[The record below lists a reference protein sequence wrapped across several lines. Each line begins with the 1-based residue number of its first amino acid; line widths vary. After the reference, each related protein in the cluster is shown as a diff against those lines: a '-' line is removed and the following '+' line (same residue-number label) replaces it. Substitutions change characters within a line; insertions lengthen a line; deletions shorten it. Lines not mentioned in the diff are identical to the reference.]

1 MIPDAECVR
10 IVAEILSDLKLDN
23 FVIKVWYATISIKN
37 RSLSPPPP
45 PLGTISVIRRVNIY
59 IHFSLSH
66 YLETVLI

>member
-23 FVIKVWYATISIKN
+23 FVIKVWYATISIRN
-37 RSLSPPPP
+37 LSLSSPPPP
-45 PLGTISVIRRVNIY
+45 GTISVIRRVNIY